1 MKNDDVFKY
10 LRFYLKSYSMASA
23 DLKRKLKQHKD
34 TPETLAVRLA
44 KHNSNEDCY

>member
-1 MKNDDVFKY
+1 MP
-10 LRFYLKSYSMASA
+10 SA

-44 KHNSNEDCY
+44 KPTANADCYSLVI